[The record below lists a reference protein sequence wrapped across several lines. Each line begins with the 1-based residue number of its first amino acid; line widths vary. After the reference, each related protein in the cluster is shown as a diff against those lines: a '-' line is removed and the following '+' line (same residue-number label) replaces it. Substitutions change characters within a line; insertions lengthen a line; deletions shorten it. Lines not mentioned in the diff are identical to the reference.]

1 MRLPHFTPW
10 VILLLMIT
18 RTIQNRL
25 RKQAEKYPV
34 VAVTGPRQSG
44 KTTLVG
50 MAFPDRNYIS
60 LEDPDNRAL
69 ALDDPRGFVEGL
81 SAGTIIDEIQRVP
94 MLLSYMQ
101 TLVDRDRTPGRFII
115 TGSNQFLLAKHMS
128 QSLAGRISILKL
140 LPFTMTEL
148 GDLRPPRAADY
159 IFTGSYPRIYDEHHD
174 PSDWYLN
181 YVETYIEKDLKDF
194 IHILD
199 LDNFRRFLALAA
211 SLCGQLL
218 NLSQIGS
225 QLGLSH
231 NTIKSWIAALEQSFL
246 VFRLQPYHGNFRKR
260 MVKTPKLYFY
270 DTGLACALLRL
281 RDPTTLDTHH
291 FYGALFENMVI
302 AELRKRAL
310 HTAGTVD
317 QFFWRDHKGREV
329 DCLMQDGEVI
339 TPIEIK
345 AAKTLKPEFFRS
357 LGYFCELAGI
367 DPGRARLVN
376 GSDESRTIRK
386 MHVTGWTAL

>member
-1 MRLPHFTPW
+1 M
-10 VILLLMIT
+10 
-18 RTIQNRL
+18 
-25 RKQAEKYPV
+25 
-34 VAVTGPRQSG
+34 
-44 KTTLVG
+44 
-50 MAFPDRNYIS
+50 
-60 LEDPDNRAL
+60 

-81 SAGTIIDEIQRVP
+81 SAGSIIDEIQRVP
-94 MLLSYMQ
+94 SLLSYMQ
-101 TLVDRDRTPGRFII
+101 TLVDRDRKPGRFII

-159 IFTGSYPRIYDEHHD
+159 IFTGSYPRIYDEQHD

-181 YVETYIEKDLKDF
+181 YVETYIEKDLKEF
-194 IHILD
+194 VHVLD

-225 QLGLSH
+225 QLGVSH
-231 NTIKSWIAALEQSFL
+231 NTIRSWIAVLEQSYI
-246 VFRLQPYHGNFRKR
+246 VFRLQPYHRNFRKR
-260 MVKTPKLYFY
+260 IVKTPKLYFY

-281 RDPTTLDTHH
+281 RDRTTLSTHH

-310 HTAGTVD
+310 HTTGIAD

-329 DCLMQDGEVI
+329 DCLVEEDGAI
-339 TPIEIK
+339 KPIEIK
-345 AAKTLKPEFFRS
+345 AAKTLRPEFFQS
-357 LGYFCELAGI
+357 LRYFCELAEI
-367 DPGRARLVN
+367 DPDQATLVN
-376 GSDESRTIRK
+376 GSEDRNMFHR

>member
-1 MRLPHFTPW
+1 M
-10 VILLLMIT
+10 
-18 RTIQNRL
+18 
-25 RKQAEKYPV
+25 

-50 MAFPDRNYIS
+50 MAFPDRDYVS

-69 ALDDPRGFVEGL
+69 AVDDPRGFIEGL
-81 SAGTIIDEIQRVP
+81 RAGTIIDEIQRVP
-94 MLLSYMQ
+94 ALLSYMQ
-101 TLVDRDRTPGRFII
+101 TLVDRDKIPGRFII
-115 TGSNQFLLAKHMS
+115 TGSNHFLLARHMS

-140 LPFTMTEL
+140 LPFTMSEL
-148 GDLRPPRAADY
+148 GDLRPKRAADY
-159 IFTGSYPRIYDEHHD
+159 ILTGSYPRIYDEHHD

-194 IHILD
+194 VQILD

-218 NLSQIGS
+218 NLSQIGN
-225 QLGLSH
+225 QLGVSH
-231 NTIKSWIAALEQSFL
+231 NTIKSWIAALEQSYI
-246 VFRLQPYHGNFRKR
+246 VFRLQPYHRNFRKR
-260 MVKTPKLYFY
+260 IVKTPKLYFY

-281 RDPTTLDTHH
+281 RDSATLGTHH

-310 HTAGTVD
+310 HAVGTAD

-329 DCLMQDGEVI
+329 DCLLQDGETI
-339 TPIEIK
+339 IPIEIK
-345 AAKTLKPEFFRS
+345 SAKTLRSEFFMS
-357 LGYFCELAGI
+357 LEYFCELAGI
-367 DPGRARLVN
+367 ELAQARLIS
-376 GSDESRTIRK
+376 GGDENRIFRKIRIAS
-386 MHVTGWTAL
+386 WDALRDPMSFI